1 MGVQGLWEV
10 VNKAGQSR
18 SLSNLAVKEGFEKN
32 HSGKRAF
39 RIGIDASIW
48 YQHCVHSKGG
58 ENPELRLLF
67 FRLCSLARLPFLP
80 LFVFDGNERPK
91 IKRGSKLGKSGSH
104 SLTSGMKK
112 LLEVFG
118 MEWRTALG
126 EAEAE
131 LAHLNRY
138 GVIDAVLTDD
148 ADTLVF
154 GALRVIKNSSLTLSG
169 NKSNPALDS
178 EGKPSKHHAMIYTA
192 EAIRRH
198 PEVGL
203 TRGGFV
209 LFAMLVKGDY
219 GDIQGVRDVGKGI
232 ALGLARCGFGDELLE
247 LFHRRSTEDIRPALA
262 RWCSSVNLELHTN
275 SRKQLRHSYSALSLP
290 LDFPNM
296 QILENYI
303 DPICSA
309 RVGSMGGGKMRDN
322 GELNLA
328 RAAAFCE
335 EKFGEWGY
343 RTAIIKRFRS
353 LMWEAAIM
361 RVLRRAALEADEKER
376 TKRLEHGESSVI
388 KGPLTPSPAEAT
400 AVVQRLPLNLSF
412 EGHNSRNRP
421 LITKILG
428 TRHHVST
435 DGLLEYR
442 VEVCPSQFVE
452 ITQSGIKGKRPEP
465 TGHAAALDVN
475 LIGSSPQATQR
486 TTKKLSSDPHSNMRV
501 WIPASM
507 VRQVCPCLTVD
518 YDAKQEKSI
527 HKTPGSDVARRQ
539 GTDKTRAEPST
550 EERSNAELLAS
561 PVRAVRTHCQVNQG
575 DDGSMKQGL
584 SIRVLGPDREE
595 SRAGDE
601 LRSQNRLED
610 DTLSLPPASIFA
622 SISDA
627 HPPSGFL
634 FSIPNPDDPL
644 ESELEDEE
652 DADGTPSGW
661 FDRPFNQAVVF
672 NKRHSLDDKIRPEEQ
687 ARPPCKRAFD
697 HSETISLLAPSGADK
712 KIEGRIHQLP
722 KKRKAQSTTTQSH
735 FISPPSRNVSRPR
748 DEPCLDPNVLEVFSD
763 SEEEEIFRPI
773 SVSIGKFPRPL
784 PSLIII
790 PKRAPALGAH
800 ASKRQS
806 YHQPSRQQS
815 DLIVVNVEMMIDLT

>member
-32 HSGKRAF
+32 HSGIRAF

-80 LFVFDGNERPK
+80 LFVFDGDGRPK

-112 LLEVFG
+112 LLDIFG
-118 MEWRTALG
+118 MEWRMALG

-148 ADTLVF
+148 VDALVF

-169 NKSNPALDS
+169 NKSNPALNS

-262 RWCSSVNLELHTN
+262 RWRSSVNLELHTN

-309 RVGSMGGGKMRDN
+309 RVGSMGGGKMRDT
-322 GELNLA
+322 GELDLA

-361 RVLRRAALEADEKER
+361 RVFRRAALEADEKER
-376 TKRLEHGESSVI
+376 TKRLERGESSVI
-388 KGPLTPSPAEAT
+388 KGPLTPSPAEAVGT
-400 AVVQRLPLNLSF
+400 PAYLVKKYLAMTDVDRRRAAFAPQSSF
-412 EGHNSRNRP
+412 EGHNSCNRP

-428 TRHHVST
+428 TRQHVST

-452 ITQSGIKGKRPEP
+452 IAQSGIKGKRSEP
-465 TGHAAALDVN
+465 TGHVTALDVN
-475 LIGSSPQATQR
+475 LIGSSSQAQATQR
-486 TTKKLSSDPHSNMRV
+486 TTKKLPSDPHSNMRV
-501 WIPASM
+501 WIPVSM
-507 VRQVCPCLTVD
+507 VRQVEPCLAVD
-518 YDAKQEKSI
+518 YEARQEKSI
-527 HKTPGSDVARRQ
+527 HK
-539 GTDKTRAEPST
+539 
-550 EERSNAELLAS
+550 
-561 PVRAVRTHCQVNQG
+561 
-575 DDGSMKQGL
+575 
-584 SIRVLGPDREE
+584 
-595 SRAGDE
+595 
-601 LRSQNRLED
+601 
-610 DTLSLPPASIFA
+610 
-622 SISDA
+622 
-627 HPPSGFL
+627 
-634 FSIPNPDDPL
+634 
-644 ESELEDEE
+644 
-652 DADGTPSGW
+652 
-661 FDRPFNQAVVF
+661 
-672 NKRHSLDDKIRPEEQ
+672 
-687 ARPPCKRAFD
+687 
-697 HSETISLLAPSGADK
+697 
-712 KIEGRIHQLP
+712 
-722 KKRKAQSTTTQSH
+722 
-735 FISPPSRNVSRPR
+735 
-748 DEPCLDPNVLEVFSD
+748 
-763 SEEEEIFRPI
+763 
-773 SVSIGKFPRPL
+773 
-784 PSLIII
+784 
-790 PKRAPALGAH
+790 
-800 ASKRQS
+800 
-806 YHQPSRQQS
+806 
-815 DLIVVNVEMMIDLT
+815 